1 MKPTLPKPE
10 KTRIPRRWSVAGR
23 LGYLLLT
30 TLFSMPCLPSS
41 AATTKPIWTFSVVV
55 AVEKRTATYYE
66 QAYGKPIDQIVRE
79 QIATVNANFNR
90 GLAFN
95 GVYTFQVDSI
105 YVFSGAASTEVFR
118 PHPHFN
124 YNLVIDGKFTEP
136 TVGGGWYGSNQ
147 TIYHSWNWDFFD
159 GTFAQFATDGLT
171 HEFGHARGGVDI
183 YGMRVEGSKNPINNN
198 TFEPVSSIMNYP
210 YGNIT
215 WDEYTTNLL
224 NSTAA
229 GPIVGEEWIT
239 KPFPK
244 TMGIKTTDSR
254 GLPLANVTLE
264 LYPVE
269 WFSYAV
275 SANPVV
281 SSTTNEQGQYLFATN
296 PYQPSTSGYPWTMR
310 YSNFLIK
317 ATYGSVIVYR
327 WMPLYEVQN
336 AYFKNGGDAVYQ
348 MDIQLPVEASR
359 IQLTYVSDSI
369 FCPRAPM
376 QVSFEV
382 SGAFAPDNTFR
393 VDVIDKNN
401 NSFINKIITGNT
413 GATIISFVPDV
424 GSADY
429 KYRVRVASTKP
440 VVYSNEYLI
449 TIKYAP
455 PATATYNTTLCQ
467 YAAAPDLPVTGQN
480 LRWYTSY
487 QDTVGSVITPRIST
501 ILSGITNFYV
511 TQTVDGCEGSRS
523 MVRVT
528 VKPQPPAPG
537 VASGEIC
544 QFTKPASVSATGEGL
559 RWFAQDGTAL
569 PVAPVIA
576 TDKAAAFTYQVAQT
590 VAGCEGP
597 KATLSVNVLTTPA
610 PVVAQPVVELCKGSP
625 AQPLAAVGT
634 NLTWKLPMGTV
645 TSTAPVPPTTTPTAG
660 DLYYV
665 TQTGAN
671 TCESPPVAIRV
682 VVRETPTLTVGGS
695 VTTNLGLEVPL
706 TLKFSGI
713 GPYQYRLSN
722 GLAGVATQDTT
733 IRVMPTHTTT
743 YEVAGVTNRCGA
755 GQPNPAASA
764 TITVLQP
771 DIQTLALT
779 ATSVCVGGSLSVAFS
794 TTGAFNPGSV
804 FVLQMA
810 RSTTDSTQLNF
821 TDIPASVPANGQISG
836 LVSATTV
843 PGTYRVRVV
852 ATNPNIP
859 VNGTSSPS
867 LLSIR
872 PLPTAV
878 MAGNQAIYQGESA
891 SLTVA
896 FTGDAPWMFTYR
908 DSSGTGLGTGQVVQ
922 SVSNPH
928 RLRVDPRE
936 TTAYFLT
943 NVSNVCGSTI
953 PTQTRVIVTVNLP
966 LGLDDQLLSEAV
978 DVYPIPATTTL
989 TVRIRGLSGKQTAQI
1004 DLLDVRG
1011 QVTWQQE
1018 TQRET
1023 SSLPLYQYPAGQYV
1037 LRIQVGDRSVSR
1049 RIVKL

>member
-1 MKPTLPKPE
+1 MSCLTG
-10 KTRIPRRWSVAGR
+10 VAA
-23 LGYLLLT
+23 
-30 TLFSMPCLPSS
+30 P
-41 AATTKPIWTFSVVV
+41 AKPIWTFSMVV
-55 AVEKRTATYYE
+55 AVEKQTATHYE
-66 QAYGKPIDQIVRE
+66 QAYHKPIDQIVRE

-90 GLAFN
+90 GLTFK
-95 GVYTFQVDSI
+95 GVYNFQVDSI

-118 PHPHFN
+118 AHPHVS
-124 YNLVIDGKFTEP
+124 YNLVIDGKFTKP
-136 TVGGGWYGSNQ
+136 TVGGGWYGNVQ
-147 TIYHSWNWDFFD
+147 TIYHSWNWDFLD
-159 GTFAQFATDGLT
+159 GPFAQSATDGLT
-171 HEFGHARGGVDI
+171 HEFGHSRGGVDI

-224 NSTAA
+224 NSTAD

-244 TMGIKTTDSR
+244 SIGIKTTDSR
-254 GLPLANVTLE
+254 GFPLANVTLE

-275 SANPVV
+275 LANPVV
-281 SSTTNEQGQYLFATN
+281 SSTTNEQGQYSFVKN

-317 ATYGSVIVYR
+317 ATYGSVVVYR

-336 AYFKNGGDAVYQ
+336 AYFKNGGDSVFQ
-348 MDIQLPVEASR
+348 MDIQIPVEAPQIR
-359 IQLTYVSDSI
+359 LTYVSDSI
-369 FCPRAPM
+369 FCPRAPIR
-376 QVSFEV
+376 VSFDV
-382 SGAFAPDNTFR
+382 SGAFAPDNTFTL
-393 VDVIDKNN
+393 DVIDKNN
-401 NSFINKIITGNT
+401 NSFISRAITGNT
-413 GATIISFVPDV
+413 GATLTSFVPDV
-424 GSADY
+424 GSAEY
-429 KYRVRVASTKP
+429 KYRLRITSSKP
-440 VVYSNEYLI
+440 VVHSNEYLI
-449 TIKYAP
+449 TIKYVP
-455 PATATYNTTLCQ
+455 PVSGIHSMTLCQ

-487 QDTVGSVITPRIST
+487 QDTVGSVITPRVNTSVLAT
-501 ILSGITNFYV
+501 TNFYV
-511 TQTVDGCEGSRS
+511 TQTVEGCEGLRS
-523 MVRVT
+523 IVSIT

-544 QFTKPASVSATGEGL
+544 QFTKPASVSATGVGL
-559 RWFAQDGTAL
+559 RWYAQDGTAL

-576 TDKAAAFTYQVAQT
+576 TDQGATFTYQVTQT

-597 KATLSVNVLTTPA
+597 KATLLVNVLTTPA
-610 PVVAQPVVELCKGSP
+610 PIIAQPVVELCKGSS

-634 NLTWKLPMGTV
+634 NLTWKLPTGTV

-706 TLKFSGI
+706 RLRFSGI

-722 GLAGVATQDTT
+722 GLAGAATQDTT
-733 IRVMPTHTTT
+733 IRVMPTRTTT
-743 YEVAGVTNRCGA
+743 YEVAEVTNRCGA
-755 GQPNPAASA
+755 GQPNPASSA

-771 DIQTLALT
+771 GIQTLALT
-779 ATSVCVGGSLSVAFS
+779 TTSVCVGGSLSVGFS
-794 TTGAFNPGSV
+794 ITGAFNPGSV
-804 FVLQMA
+804 FILQMA
-810 RSTTDSTQLNF
+810 RSTADSTQLNF
-821 TDIPASVPANGQISG
+821 TDIPASVTANGQISG

-878 MAGNQAIYQGESA
+878 MTGNQAIYQGESA
-891 SLTVA
+891 SLTIA
-896 FTGDAPWMFTYR
+896 FTGDAPWTFTYR
-908 DSSGTGLGTGQVVQ
+908 DSSGTGLGAGQLVQ
-922 SVSNPH
+922 TVSNPH

-936 TTAYFLT
+936 TTAYFLS
-943 NVSNVCGSTI
+943 NVSNVCGSAT
-953 PTQTRVIVTVNLP
+953 PTQTRVVVTVNLP

-989 TVRIRGLSGKQTAQI
+989 TVRIRGLSGKQTARI

-1011 QVTWQQE
+1011 QVTWQLE

-1023 SSLPLYQYPAGQYV
+1023 SSLPLDQCPAGQYV
-1037 LRIQVGDRSVSR
+1037 LRIRVGDRSASR